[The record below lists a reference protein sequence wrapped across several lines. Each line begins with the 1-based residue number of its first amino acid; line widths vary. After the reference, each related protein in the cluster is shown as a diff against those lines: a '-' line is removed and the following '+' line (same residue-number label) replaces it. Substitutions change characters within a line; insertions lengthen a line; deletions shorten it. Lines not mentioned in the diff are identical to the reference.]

1 MTLQLTIT
9 NRTDKPIEHT
19 PEKLEVHIGDRI
31 VNPSV
36 SDLTSS
42 IAAHETTSGYIAIS
56 GGLEGPNNVSLKN
69 EFTFAL
75 ARHDP
80 TVETPTSSPTTSR
93 SPEATPDEPTTPE
106 SAPIEPTPIPQ

>member
-42 IAAHETTSGYIAIS
+42 IAAHETTSGYIAVT

-80 TVETPTSSPTTSR
+80 TIETPTSSPTTSR
-93 SPEATPDEPTTPE
+93 SPEVTPDEP
-106 SAPIEPTPIPQ
+106 